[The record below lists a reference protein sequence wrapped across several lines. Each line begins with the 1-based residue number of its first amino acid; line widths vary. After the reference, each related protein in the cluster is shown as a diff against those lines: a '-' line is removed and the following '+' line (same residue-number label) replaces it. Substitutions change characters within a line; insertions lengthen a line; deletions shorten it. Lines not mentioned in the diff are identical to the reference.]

1 MPDEPDDLDRRFA
14 ALANRNR
21 RTMVQQLGHNPTS
34 ISRLARD
41 VGLSLPAMNK
51 HVGVLEAAGLVD
63 RRKLG
68 RTTFLTLD
76 RAAIRDVQGWLGQFH
91 AYWGTERET
100 LENQLRYLSGAAPS
114 TQEDP

>member
-1 MPDEPDDLDRRFA
+1 MPDDLDLRFA

-21 RTMVQQLGHNPTS
+21 RAMVYQLGINPTS
-34 ISRLARD
+34 ISRLAKD

-51 HVGVLEAAGLVD
+51 HVGILEAAGLVG

-76 RAAIRDVQGWLGQFH
+76 RTAVRDVQAWLGQFH

-100 LENQLRYLSGAAPS
+100 LENQERYLGSDPS
-114 TQEDP
+114 NG

>member
-1 MPDEPDDLDRRFA
+1 VPDDLDRRFA

-21 RTMVQQLGHNPTS
+21 RQMVYQLGLQPSS
-34 ISRLARD
+34 ISRLAGD

-51 HVGVLEAAGLVD
+51 HVGILEAAGLVV

-76 RAAIRDVQGWLGQFH
+76 RGAIRDVQAWLFQFH
-91 AYWGTERET
+91 AYWGTEKET
-100 LENQLRYLSGAAPS
+100 LENYERFLASDA
-114 TQEDP
+114 TTTEEKT

>member
-1 MPDEPDDLDRRFA
+1 MPDDLDRRFT

-21 RTMVQQLGHNPTS
+21 RQMVYQLGLQPSS

-51 HVGVLEAAGLVD
+51 HVGILEAAGLVA

-76 RAAIRDVQGWLGQFH
+76 RGAIRDVQAWLFQFH
-91 AYWGTERET
+91 AYWGTEKET
-100 LENQLRYLSGAAPS
+100 LENYERFLAS
-114 TQEDP
+114 DPTSAEEER

>member
-1 MPDEPDDLDRRFA
+1 VADDLDRQFA

-21 RTMVQQLGHNPTS
+21 RAMVHQLGTNPAS
-34 ISRLARD
+34 ISRLAKD

-51 HVGVLEAAGLVD
+51 HVGVLEAAGLVV

-76 RAAIRDVQGWLGQFH
+76 RTGINDLQAWLGQFH
-91 AYWGTERET
+91 PYWGSDDDT
-100 LENQLRYLSGAAPS
+100 LESQERYLAGDAPS
-114 TQEDP
+114 AKEEP